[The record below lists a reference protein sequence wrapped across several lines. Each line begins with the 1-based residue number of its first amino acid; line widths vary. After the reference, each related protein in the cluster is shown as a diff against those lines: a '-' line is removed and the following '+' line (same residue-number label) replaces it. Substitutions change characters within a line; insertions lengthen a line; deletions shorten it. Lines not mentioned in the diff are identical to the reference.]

1 MQLLMNYK
9 IAFLAGIVMG
19 MTVPVIYEKYGDKIK
34 RCGETAKAKSRR
46 FYEEVDEKVIK
57 KLKSKFVT
65 KDKEEIKEKKIE

>member
-1 MQLLMNYK
+1 
-9 IAFLAGIVMG
+9 MG